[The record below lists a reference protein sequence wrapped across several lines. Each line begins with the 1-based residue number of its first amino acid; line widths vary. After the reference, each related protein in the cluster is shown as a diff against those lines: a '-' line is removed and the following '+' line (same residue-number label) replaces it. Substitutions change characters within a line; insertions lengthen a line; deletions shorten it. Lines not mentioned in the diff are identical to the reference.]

1 MIFRIQAGP
10 HDRIACRDRHRSYI
24 KSDRTSYKCFTVH
37 FVLVKTL
44 IRSPSLMTII
54 NACNLCGGDGWCW
67 PAGGRAP
74 GQGPSLRGKPL
85 PIGNFIGCQ
94 FGRSQACLIMR
105 SRFPKHI
112 YIFQPYLQ
120 EQLVHIYWEY
130 YCPLMNFHANV
141 ISYWLYYFLELSI
154 DQFYMR
160 SFLFYIYLFSPTY

>member
-1 MIFRIQAGP
+1 MIELPGTVI
-10 HDRIACRDRHRSYI
+10 DLTSNLIE
-24 KSDRTSYKCFTVH
+24 RTSYKCFTVH

-44 IRSPSLMTII
+44 IRSPSLMTRI

-67 PAGGRAP
+67 PAAGRAP

-112 YIFQPYLQ
+112 YSNLISKNSS
-120 EQLVHIYWEY
+120 YWEY
-130 YCPLMNFHANV
+130 YCPLMNFHADV
-141 ISYWLYYFLELSI
+141 TSYWLYYFLELSM
-154 DQFYMR
+154 DQFYMH
-160 SFLFYIYLFSPTY
+160 